1 MAKITA
7 VTVYALMESGAP
19 GVIRDGDL
27 TGFAVRRNVDGTAS
41 YYVEFR
47 AGRGRSFPVRRI
59 VLGRHGK
66 LTPDEARMLATEMLG
81 RVVPA
86 AVPLAERA
94 APRREMTV
102 AALLRGAV
110 ENHWKAK
117 RKPGTAKG
125 FERAIERTLIP
136 EFGAKRLTELRR
148 ADIRDWHASQT
159 HRSRQANLD
168 LAILRKALSIAVAG
182 GLISENAAMLI
193 PGHPERARDRIVT
206 DDEMR
211 AILEAVDSSPNR
223 PQAALLFKLLMFT
236 GCRLSEWRAA
246 EWSWVDIARGELRL
260 PQAAPAVRARTV
272 PLSTLAQAL
281 LVSAPHRGRFVIPD
295 DSGQAPLAP
304 WSAHDAWLKVCKT
317 AGVENLRLND
327 LRHAY
332 ATRGAGLGASAVLLR
347 DVLGHKTVAM
357 AARYLSRQVDPG
369 RELAERVGAQIEA
382 VRQPAATLEGVGRR
396 R

>member
-1 MAKITA
+1 MAKITTG
-7 VTVYALMESGAP
+7 TVDALMESGAP
-19 GVIRDGDL
+19 GVIRDSDL
-27 TGFAVRRNVDGTAS
+27 TGFAVRRNVNGTAS

-47 AGRGRSFPVRRI
+47 SGRGRRFPVRRI
-59 VLGRHGK
+59 VLGRHGR

-81 RVVPA
+81 RVVPRATPA
-86 AVPLAERA
+86 ADRA
-94 APRREMTV
+94 APRKEMTV
-102 AALLRGAV
+102 AALLRRAV

-136 EFGAKRLTELRR
+136 EFGAKRLSELRR
-148 ADIRDWHASQT
+148 ADIRQWHASQT
-159 HRSRQANLD
+159 HRPRQANLD
-168 LAILRKALSIAVAG
+168 LAILRKALSLAVADG
-182 GLISENAAMLI
+182 QVAENAATLI
-193 PGHPERARDRIVT
+193 PGHRERARDRIAM

-211 AILEAVDSSPNR
+211 AILEAVDSSPIR

-246 EWSWVDIARGELRL
+246 EWGWVDIARAELRL
-260 PQAAPAVRARTV
+260 PQARTV
-272 PLSTLAQAL
+272 PVSTLAQAL

-332 ATRGAGLGASAVLLR
+332 ATRAAGLGASAALLR
-347 DVLGHKTVAM
+347 DVLGHKTLAM
-357 AARYLSRQVDPG
+357 ASRYLSRQADSG
-369 RELAERVGAQIEA
+369 RELAERIGAQIEA
-382 VRQPAATLEGVGRR
+382 VRQPSSTLVGKGRR
-396 R
+396 G

>member
-7 VTVYALMESGAP
+7 VTVDALLESGAP
-19 GVIRDGDL
+19 GVIRDADL
-27 TGFAVRRNVDGTAS
+27 TGFAVRRNVNGTAS

-47 AGRGRSFPVRRI
+47 AGRGRRFPVRRI
-59 VLGRHGK
+59 VLGRHGR
-66 LTPDEARMLATEMLG
+66 LTPDEARILATQMLG
-81 RVVPA
+81 RVVPS
-86 AVPLAERA
+86 AVPAADRA
-94 APRREMTV
+94 APRKEMTV
-102 AALLRGAV
+102 AALLRRAV

-117 RKPGTAKG
+117 RKPATAKG

-136 EFGAKRLTELRR
+136 EFGARSICELRR
-148 ADIRDWHASQT
+148 ADIRQWHASQT
-159 HRSRQANLD
+159 HRPRQANLD
-168 LAILRKALSIAVAG
+168 LAILRKALSIAVAD
-182 GLISENAAMLI
+182 GLIGENAATLI
-193 PGHPERARDRIVT
+193 PGHLERARRRIAT

-211 AILEAVDSSPNR
+211 AILKALDSSPIR

-246 EWSWVDIARGELRL
+246 EWAWVDIARGELRL
-260 PQAAPAVRARTV
+260 SSAAAAIGARTV
-272 PLSTLAQAL
+272 PLSTLVQAL

-347 DVLGHKTVAM
+347 DVLGHKTLAM
-357 AARYLSRQVDPG
+357 ASRYLSRQVDPG
-369 RELAERVGAQIEA
+369 RELAERIGAQIEA
-382 VRQPAATLEGVGRR
+382 VRQPSTSFEGEDWRG
-396 R
+396 